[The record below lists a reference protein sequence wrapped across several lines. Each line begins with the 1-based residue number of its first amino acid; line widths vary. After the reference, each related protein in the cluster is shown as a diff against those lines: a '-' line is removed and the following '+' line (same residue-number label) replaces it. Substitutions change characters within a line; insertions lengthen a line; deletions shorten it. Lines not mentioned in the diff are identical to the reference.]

1 MSLSSRIGKK
11 VNWDIPK
18 LKRTNHQARCEVSLW
33 LTVLDLKHL
42 HPDHFLEG
50 ANNLLPKDR
59 DEGETGVTVYSGQ
72 WAYLL

>member
-11 VNWDIPK
+11 VNWDKSK
-18 LKRTNHQARCEVSLW
+18 LERTNYQARCEVSLW
-33 LTVLDLKHL
+33 LTILDLKYL

-50 ANNLLPKDR
+50 ANNLLLKDR
-59 DEGETGVTVYSGQ
+59 DEGETGVIVHSGQ